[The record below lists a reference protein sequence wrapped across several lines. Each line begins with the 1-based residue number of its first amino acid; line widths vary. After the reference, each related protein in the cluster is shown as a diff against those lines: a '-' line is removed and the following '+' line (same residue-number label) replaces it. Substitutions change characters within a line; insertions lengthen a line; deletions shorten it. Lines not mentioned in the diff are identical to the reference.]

1 MLRHYN
7 IFADGICANYQRIC
21 TIYSSWYHYYHLSL
35 VHNSAEWYLHTIK
48 DRQIYRLLPHLCH
61 KVWRRTIFW
70 CNKLHILRSGVL
82 YCRTHIVWFILMTQK
97 ISTVWWYYDNM
108 YNVLLTISRR
118 LLKTLI
124 PFCLHNF
131 VFFFDR
137 CKTCTQSTNH
147 IIYKGEHKLAYTCEI
162 DFFVWLWVF

>member
-1 MLRHYN
+1 MYGNNFWLTRVCKNIVIFLILRFVLFVFYCLGTIILLPISN
-7 IFADGICANYQRIC
+7 LFASYQRIR

-35 VHNSAEWYLHTIK
+35 VHNSAEWYFHTIK

-82 YCRTHIVWFILMTQK
+82 YCCTHIVWFILMTQK

-108 YNVLLTISRR
+108 TLASNLPLNMA
-118 LLKTLI
+118 LKMAL
-124 PFCLHNF
+124 
-131 VFFFDR
+131 
-137 CKTCTQSTNH
+137 K
-147 IIYKGEHKLAYTCEI
+147 
-162 DFFVWLWVF
+162 